1 MNLSHARPLRAGTI
15 ALLAALSTGRA
26 ALADPPAEGDNAPPG
41 EVSGAR
47 SAESGVFLPYGLPAQ
62 SDAQRAYVWLMGGYD
77 AARGGVVFDSAVQA
91 TLAGPLSVRG
101 GAGYAGPDGQV
112 RPSVSLAVQAL
123 RQSAHGL
130 DLSVYGGFQSQ
141 GFNTVPAVQAVVAL
155 GRRFG
160 RLGLITNVG
169 YGYGLEGGE
178 HYGEFRLAGQV
189 RVLPSLHVGLD
200 ARGRVDLE
208 RDDDEPADEPD
219 FELVAG
225 PLATWSIGRFS
236 LSAGGGVAT
245 IKFRRADA
253 VLVGAQGQ
261 LLVGMAF

>member
-1 MNLSHARPLRAGTI
+1 MTTSRTRPFRTATI
-15 ALLAALSTGRA
+15 ALLATLAVSGVA
-26 ALADPPAEGDNAPPG
+26 SADPPSEGDNAPQG

-77 AARGGVVFDSAVQA
+77 AARGGVVFDSTVQA
-91 TLAGPLSVRG
+91 TLVGPLSVRG

-123 RQSAHGL
+123 RQSAHGV

-169 YGYGLEGGE
+169 YGYGLEEGE

-189 RVLPSLHVGLD
+189 RVLPSLQIGLD
-200 ARGRVDLE
+200 ARGRIDLE
-208 RDDDEPADEPD
+208 RDADEPENEPD
-219 FELVAG
+219 FEVVAG

-245 IKFRRADA
+245 IKFRRSEN